1 MFWLSYM
8 LLQMF
13 IGDKLIE
20 AVPLSINKISDTRD
34 RDWYIQG
41 AVNELLEKWQ
51 VEIKKQDLKPQFF
64 IKI

>member
-1 MFWLSYM
+1 MFYLAYM

-20 AVPLSINKISDTRD
+20 AVPLSVNKISDMRE
-34 RDWYIQG
+34 REGYIQG
-41 AVNELLEKWQ
+41 AVNELLERWDDVIAGQ
-51 VEIKKQDLKPQFF
+51 ELQPEFF